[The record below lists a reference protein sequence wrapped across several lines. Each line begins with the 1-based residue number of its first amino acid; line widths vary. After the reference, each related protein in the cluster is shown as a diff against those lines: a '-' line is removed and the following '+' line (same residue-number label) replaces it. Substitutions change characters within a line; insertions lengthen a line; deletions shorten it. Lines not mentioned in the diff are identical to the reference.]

1 MGQASIRRFD
11 SAYTRPQWQC
21 FSTSPLKQNGT
32 ISSAVAMDGIKC
44 GARSDAVSVVY
55 KQKGTW
61 ANADAPMT
69 VL

>member
-1 MGQASIRRFD
+1 MGQASIQRFD
-11 SAYTRPQWQC
+11 SAYTRPL
-21 FSTSPLKQNGT
+21 LKQNGT
-32 ISSAVAMDGIKC
+32 IPSAVAKGGIKC